1 MSKDAFVQCV
11 LDGEKRYES
20 KTPPGYKD
28 ADKSN
33 RHKFIFGDL
42 LIWMDV
48 IHFARNQQKNVLFV
62 TNDVKE
68 DWFED
73 GCFHSKLINE
83 FENKTKQKIIGI
95 AGKDFIDFMNYLKL
109 LPGKILGGIDS
120 YIENHI
126 NEIARYVENDV
137 QEFIS
142 ELIMDENSEIYNDYF
157 LTGYDG
163 EYFDCDGDVDI
174 KLTNSKYKRYGNL
187 VEVIL
192 EYQINYLVT
201 TASYS
206 GKDDETGEVYLSPY
220 RTHKVQGEVEIG
232 FDKMATEFYSN
243 LCDIGEIE
251 LHKIVCKE
259 IEYEDKD
266 DGYYD
271 DQDYPTNSCPDC
283 GEPMTD
289 ENYGGNGFCIHCAY
303 KH

>member
-1 MSKDAFVQCV
+1 
-11 LDGEKRYES
+11 
-20 KTPPGYKD
+20 
-28 ADKSN
+28 
-33 RHKFIFGDL
+33 
-42 LIWMDV
+42 
-48 IHFARNQQKNVLFV
+48 
-62 TNDVKE
+62 
-68 DWFED
+68 
-73 GCFHSKLINE
+73 
-83 FENKTKQKIIGI
+83 
-95 AGKDFIDFMNYLKL
+95 
-109 LPGKILGGIDS
+109 
-120 YIENHI
+120 
-126 NEIARYVENDV
+126 
-137 QEFIS
+137 
-142 ELIMDENSEIYNDYF
+142 MDENSEIYNDYF